1 MADSFRVVFLPRVI
15 RSLDRIPQTVRTRII
30 RDAESLGA
38 NPYPPGVKKLRGS
51 ELHRVR
57 VGDYRIVCEIKGAVL
72 IVVVVRIG
80 TRGEV
85 YRGL

>member
-1 MADSFRVVFLPRVI
+1 MPVYHVEFRPAALRFLETLPQKLRA
-15 RSLDRIPQTVRTRII
+15 RIVAK
-30 RDAESLGA
+30 AESLSVHL
-38 NPYPPGVKKLRGS
+38 YPPGVKKLSGS
-51 ELHRVR
+51 DLHRVR
-57 VGDYRIVCEIKGAVL
+57 SGDFRIVYKVEGTAL

>member
-1 MADSFRVVFLPRVI
+1 VPVYRLEFRPAALRFL
-15 RSLDRIPQTVRTRII
+15 
-30 RDAESLGA
+30 ESLPQKIRVRIVA
-38 NPYPPGVKKLRGS
+38 KSEALTINPYPPGVKKLSGS

-57 VGDYRIVCEIKGAVL
+57 SGDYRIVYEVQGGALVVL
-72 IVVVVRIG
+72 VVRIG

>member
-1 MADSFRVVFLPRVI
+1 MPVCRVEFRPSALRALESLPKKV
-15 RSLDRIPQTVRTRII
+15 SVRLYVR
-30 RDAESLGA
+30 AESLGV
-38 NPYPPGVKKLRGS
+38 NPYPPGVKKLRGT

-57 VGDYRIVCEIKGAVL
+57 VGDYRIVYEVQDAVL
-72 IVVVVRIG
+72 LVLVVRIG

>member
-1 MADSFRVVFLPRVI
+1 VPDCRVEFRPAALRFL
-15 RSLDRIPQTVRTRII
+15 
-30 RDAESLGA
+30 ESLPQKIRARLVAKVEALGG
-38 NPYPPGVKKLRGS
+38 NPYPPGVKKLSGS

-57 VGDYRIVCEIKGAVL
+57 SGDYRIVYKVGGTALVVL
-72 IVVVVRIG
+72 VVRIG